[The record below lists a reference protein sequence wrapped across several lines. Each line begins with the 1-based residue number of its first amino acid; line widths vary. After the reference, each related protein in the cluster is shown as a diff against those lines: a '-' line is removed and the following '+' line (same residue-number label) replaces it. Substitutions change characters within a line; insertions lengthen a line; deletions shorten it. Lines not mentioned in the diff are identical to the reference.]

1 VVGLITFASFF
12 KHPIMLNLKRLFLLL
27 VLPALLLSGFPYE
40 GNAQKRSKKKQ
51 KTTQSPDEIL
61 KTRVIGHIS
70 VLAHDSL
77 EGRRTGTLGEQKAFN
92 YIASQYRGLEIG
104 SISTYDYM
112 QTFTIDEGKFFAG
125 KSTLSIDE
133 KVLKP
138 LEDYF
143 PFAWSGEGAMDS
155 DAVVAL
161 NESGE
166 AWWIDLEPILQ
177 KNKENPHFS
186 LPAHIY
192 ETAKDAIEKGATAI
206 LFFNS
211 GTLDDQ
217 LTYLAKDRAEVVGKP
232 VLYIKASAI
241 RALEIEQE
249 SAPYVKG
256 NIAFEKLSRNAQNLV
271 AYLDNNAPTTIVIG
285 AHYDHLGY
293 GEDENSR
300 HTGEP
305 EIHNG
310 ADDNASG
317 TAAVIELAKLL
328 KEKNDKRFNYL
339 FVHFSGEEL
348 GLYGSK
354 YFTENPPVDL
364 KKVNYMINL
373 DMVGRLNDSSK
384 VLTLGGVG
392 TSPAWGS
399 ILPQPTAFT
408 LKYDSSGTGPSD
420 HTSFYRKEIPVLFFF
435 TGLHTDYHKP
445 SDDAERINYD
455 GMVSIVRYIENI
467 LLNTPTN
474 EQLAFSPTKEQNM
487 GAGRFKVSIGIM
499 PDYTFSGTGVKAD
512 GVIDGRPAK
521 VAGLQANDVILQL
534 GEHLITG
541 VDTYMQA
548 LNRFDKGQTTTIVVK
563 RGEAV
568 LEKEITF

>member
-1 VVGLITFASFF
+1 
-12 KHPIMLNLKRLFLLL
+12 ML
-27 VLPALLLSGFPYE
+27 AIAGFPYE
-40 GNAQKRSKKKQ
+40 GYTQKRAKKKQ
-51 KTTQSPDEIL
+51 KTVQSPDEIL
-61 KTRVIGHIS
+61 KLRLISHIS

-77 EGRRTGTLGEQKAFN
+77 EGRRTGTAGEQKAFN
-92 YIASQYRGLEIG
+92 YIAAQYRTINVG
-104 SISTYDYM
+104 TVATNDYL
-112 QTFTIDEGKFFAG
+112 QTFTIDEGKVFAG
-125 KSTLSIDE
+125 KSTLSIAD
-133 KVLKP
+133 KTLSP
-138 LEDYF
+138 LNDYF
-143 PFAWSGEGAMDS
+143 PFSWSGEGVIDS

-166 AWWIDLEPILQ
+166 AWWIDLDPILQ

-186 LPAHIY
+186 LPAHLY
-192 ETAKDAIEKGATAI
+192 ESAKDAIAKGATSV

-211 GTLDDQ
+211 GTIDDQ
-217 LTYLAKDRAEVVGKP
+217 LTYLPKDRTEVVENP
-232 VLYIKASAI
+232 VIYVKSGTIKT
-241 RALEIEQE
+241 LGIEQE

-256 NIAFEKLSRNAQNLV
+256 KIAFEKVSRQAQNLI
-271 AYLDNNAPTTIVIG
+271 AYLDNNAPSTIVIG

-328 KEKNDKRFNYL
+328 KEKGDKRFNYL
-339 FVHFSGEEL
+339 FTHFSGEEL

-354 YFTENPPVDL
+354 YLTENPPIDL

-384 VLTLGGVG
+384 VLTVGGVG
-392 TSPAWGS
+392 TSPSWGS

-408 LKYDSSGTGPSD
+408 LKFDSSGTGPSD

-455 GMVSIVRYIENI
+455 GMVSIVRYIEEI
-467 LLNTPTN
+467 LNNTPTAG
-474 EQLAFSPTKEQNM
+474 QLAFTPTREQNM

-499 PDYTFSGTGVKAD
+499 PDYTFSGTGVKTD

-521 VAGLQANDVILQL
+521 AAGLQANDIILQL

-548 LNRFDKGQTTTIVVK
+548 LNRFDKGQTTTIVFK
-563 RGEAV
+563 RGDAV